1 MAPRRLPTVVDDH
14 LLPLD
19 LASGEPIALGSP
31 AWYDWLADPTH
42 PSFSYQ
48 TALGSITVRRE
59 RKRNGWY
66 WYAYRAH
73 AGRLHKA
80 YLGKAADLTPDR
92 LRSIAD
98 TLTEVAVAPSSDVAA
113 HQGAPAIRLSF
124 FGAPQL
130 LRDGRVVA
138 LAARKALAL
147 LAYQVAQERPQPR
160 AQLLALLWPESE
172 MDRARHVLNQ
182 LLYAQRQLFDEDSLF
197 LGKKLLRLN
206 PTLIWTDVAAFEV
219 ALSEQRVEDALGY
232 HHGPFLDGFFLGN
245 APQFD
250 AWAEAQRERL
260 QQRLRECLAQRA
272 ARLEATH
279 EWESAS
285 RWRRH
290 VLDLDPLDSHASRK
304 LAEALIA
311 AGDRSG
317 AIRSIRRHR
326 ELLKTEL
333 GLDLDLG
340 FACWLEDLERSPTH
354 H

>member
-1 MAPRRLPTVVDDH
+1 MLGTGFPTTIASESPSTPDQTTVNWNVLRLTTFGGVRLTQGREDLTGAATQPRRLAI
-14 LLPLD
+14 
-19 LASGEPIALGSP
+19 LA
-31 AWYDWLADPTH
+31 
-42 PSFSYQ
+42 
-48 TALGSITVRRE
+48 
-59 RKRNGWY
+59 
-66 WYAYRAH
+66 
-73 AGRLHKA
+73 RL
-80 YLGKAADLTPDR
+80 
-92 LRSIAD
+92 
-98 TLTEVAVAPSSDVAA
+98 AVAGDRGVS
-113 HQGAPAIRLSF
+113 
-124 FGAPQL
+124 
-130 LRDGRVVA
+130 RD
-138 LAARKALAL
+138 K
-147 LAYQVAQERPQPR
+147 
-160 AQLLALLWPESE
+160 LLALLWPESE

-279 EWESAS
+279 DWESAS

-340 FACWLEDLERSPTH
+340 FARWLEDLERSPTH